1 MTLDKERFYW
11 NSNPEWWFIGE
22 DGEYHLTE
30 KAPERAKKASK
41 RLKHLKENVRIHIFN
56 TTTL

>member
-11 NSNPEWWFIGE
+11 NSNPEWWFIGD

-30 KAPERAKKASK
+30 KAPERAKKSFEEAKTSK
-41 RLKHLKENVRIHIFN
+41 RERKNPYL
-56 TTTL
+56 